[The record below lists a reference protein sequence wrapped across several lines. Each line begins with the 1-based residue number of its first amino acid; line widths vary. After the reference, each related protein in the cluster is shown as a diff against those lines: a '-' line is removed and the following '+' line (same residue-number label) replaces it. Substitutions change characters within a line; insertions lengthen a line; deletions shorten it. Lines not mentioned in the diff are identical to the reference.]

1 MVIVLNESVSVA
13 VPTVTVGKGI
23 ISSRRTVA
31 ATAVDEVFEILIGKV
46 IFFLFHIALFSL
58 NHELE
63 ICSSSLTL
71 DKA

>member
-1 MVIVLNESVSVA
+1 MFVFLVSVA

-46 IFFLFHIALFSL
+46 GAGGGEDAASQQVCLLL
-58 NHELE
+58 
-63 ICSSSLTL
+63 
-71 DKA
+71 